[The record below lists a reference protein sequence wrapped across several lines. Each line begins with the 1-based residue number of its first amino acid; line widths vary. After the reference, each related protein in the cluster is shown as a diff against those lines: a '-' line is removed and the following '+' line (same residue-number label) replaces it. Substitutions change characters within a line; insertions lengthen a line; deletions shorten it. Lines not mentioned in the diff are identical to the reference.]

1 MEKVLVLKK
10 ILIVTEYFYP
20 EEFKINEVA
29 QEFKKKGYHVDIL
42 TNNPTYPHGKIFKHY
57 KNLSTFWYA
66 FITSNSPFFPGFEL
80 PCSIPRIP
88 LYPLL

>member
-29 QEFKKKGYHVDIL
+29 QEFSKLAKMNLDKDLSILKKEISSVLK
-42 TNNPTYPHGKIFKHY
+42 NIFKLKALPI
-57 KNLSTFWYA
+57 KNKYA
-66 FITSNSPFFPGFEL
+66 RLVNFYIK
-80 PCSIPRIP
+80 
-88 LYPLL
+88 